1 MTTNSMSPAA
11 TTSYLAR
18 LASLEGR
25 GAYDIAGAG
34 PLIVLVPGLGDLRG
48 AYRFLAPAIVA
59 GNSMA
64 AGSAVLAAARRPD
77 LVLAG

>member
-18 LASLEGR
+18 RARLEGR
-25 GAYDIAGAG
+25 VTYDTAGAG

-48 AYRFLAPAIVA
+48 AYRFRGPAIVA

-64 AGSAVLAAARRPD
+64 AGSAVLTAAQRP
-77 LVLAG
+77 